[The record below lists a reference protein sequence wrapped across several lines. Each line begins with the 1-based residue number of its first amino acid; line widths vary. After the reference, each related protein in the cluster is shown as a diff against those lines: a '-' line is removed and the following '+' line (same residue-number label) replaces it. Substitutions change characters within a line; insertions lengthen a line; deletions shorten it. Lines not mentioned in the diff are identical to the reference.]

1 MNPTN
6 KHSITIEPNPNHI
19 VVRCCGQVIAD
30 SKNALTLRE
39 ANYEPVIYIP
49 HRDVDLSILKRS
61 NLVTHCPYK
70 GDAEHYSIMIG
81 GRVVEDVAWSYR
93 KPCEALSAIAGHL
106 AFYPERIDALE
117 EWEQ

>member
-1 MNPTN
+1 MNPTS

-39 ANYEPVIYIP
+39 ANYGPAVYIP
-49 HRDVDLSILKRS
+49 RHDVDLSILKRS

-70 GDAEHYSIMIG
+70 GDAEYYSVTIG
-81 GRVVEDVAWSYR
+81 DRVVENVAWSYR
-93 KPCEALSAIAGHL
+93 KPCDTLSAIAGHL
-106 AFYPERIDALE
+106 AFCPERIDALE